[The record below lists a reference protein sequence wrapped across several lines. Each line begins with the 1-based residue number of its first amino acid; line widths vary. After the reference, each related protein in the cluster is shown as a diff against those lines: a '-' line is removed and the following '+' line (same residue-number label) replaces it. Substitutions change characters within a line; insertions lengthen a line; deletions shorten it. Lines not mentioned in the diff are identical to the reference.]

1 MEKTAQS
8 GGRDKSAVGKNVRLY
23 FGILL
28 SIMTAVCGAFFIA
41 AVWNV
46 YLSGDGF
53 TRERLVD
60 SINTFALVPF
70 IIWVVM
76 CFAGWVLWEV
86 FPPESKRYKND
97 VRYNLY
103 RQKKRMPETV
113 SEELKASFEAVKRE
127 EKTVKILWLVA
138 AIICLAAAVYT
149 VVYLCLP
156 SSFPS
161 VQNKSIPVFT
171 MVKRVLPVILS
182 AFAVCCGV
190 AVYEGKSAKKQLKEV
205 QKLTAGEKV
214 KVKPTLWQK
223 WQSKAAE
230 KADNNEPMLWQ
241 RWRGRIIAKAEKL
254 DHKHQSA
261 DNADNKYER
270 KYVAKKKH
278 FEKLIKFIDK
288 SALKRLKSD
297 KKFYSG
303 LVKFMDFTGKHYV
316 AIIRIAVACVCVS
329 FVIAGIFNGGMNQV
343 LQKAIKICTECIGL
357 G

>member
-1 MEKTAQS
+1 MEKTVEND
-8 GGRDKSAVGKNVRLY
+8 RRNKNAVGKNVRLY
-23 FGILL
+23 YGILL

-41 AVWNV
+41 AVWNL
-46 YLSGDGF
+46 YLTADGF
-53 TRERLVD
+53 TRESMVESL
-60 SINTFALVPF
+60 NTFALVPF

-76 CFAGWVLWEV
+76 VFIGWVLWEV

-113 SEELKASFEAVKRE
+113 SDELKASFTAVKRE
-127 EKTVKILWLVA
+127 EKIVKILWIVA
-138 AIICLAAAVYT
+138 ASICLAAAVYT

-161 VQNKSIPVFT
+161 VENKSIPVFT

-190 AVYEGKSAKKQLKEV
+190 AVYEGKSAKKQLKEM

-214 KVKPTLWQK
+214 KIKPTLWTV
-223 WQSKAAE
+223 WRDKAAE
-230 KADNNEPMLWQ
+230 KAD
-241 RWRGRIIAKAEKL
+241 
-254 DHKHQSA
+254 
-261 DNADNKYER
+261 
-270 KYVAKKKH
+270 
-278 FEKLIKFIDK
+278 
-288 SALKRLKSD
+288 
-297 KKFYSG
+297 KKFYAG
-303 LVKFMDFTGKHYV
+303 LVKFMDFTGKHYI

-329 FVIAGIFNGGMNQV
+329 FVIAGIFNKGVSQM
-343 LQKAIKICTECIGL
+343 LHKAIIICTECIGL

>member
-1 MEKTAQS
+1 MENTVES
-8 GGRDKSAVGKNVRLY
+8 GRRKNGAAGKNVRLY
-23 FGILL
+23 YGIFL
-28 SIMTAVCGAFFIA
+28 SIVTAVCGAFFIA

-53 TRERLVD
+53 TRERLVE
-60 SINTFALVPF
+60 SLNTFALAPF
-70 IIWVVM
+70 IIWVVA

-86 FPPESKRYKND
+86 FPPESRRYKND

-127 EKTVKILWLVA
+127 EKIVKILWLVA
-138 AIICLAAAVYT
+138 AVICLAAAVYT

-161 VQNKSIPVFT
+161 VENKSIPVFT
-171 MVKRVLPVILS
+171 MVKRVLPVVLA

-205 QKLTAGEKV
+205 QKLTVGEKV
-214 KVKPTLWQK
+214 KIKPTLWQK
-223 WQSKAAE
+223 WRDKAAE
-230 KADNNEPMLWQ
+230 KAD
-241 RWRGRIIAKAEKL
+241 
-254 DHKHQSA
+254 
-261 DNADNKYER
+261 
-270 KYVAKKKH
+270 
-278 FEKLIKFIDK
+278 
-288 SALKRLKSD
+288 
-297 KKFYSG
+297 KKFYAG
-303 LVKFMDFTGKHYV
+303 LVKFMDFTGKHY
-316 AIIRIAVACVCVS
+316 ILFIRIAVACVCVS

>member
-8 GGRDKSAVGKNVRLY
+8 GGRGKSAVGKNVRLY

-53 TRERLVD
+53 TRGRLVD
-60 SINTFALVPF
+60 SITFALVPF

-86 FPPESKRYKND
+86 FPPEIKRYKND

-214 KVKPTLWQK
+214 KVKPTLWRK

-230 KADNNEPMLWQ
+230 KA
-241 RWRGRIIAKAEKL
+241 
-254 DHKHQSA
+254 
-261 DNADNKYER
+261 
-270 KYVAKKKH
+270 
-278 FEKLIKFIDK
+278 
-288 SALKRLKSD
+288 D